1 MDNAISNTGPI
12 LHLSEINCLKA
23 LRIVKNVFVPPEVW
37 RELKRSKIG
46 GKLEK
51 AKFIKTA
58 ELGKRGKDLASLLV
72 RKYALNLG
80 EAEAIVLSKE
90 RGIDL
95 VFTDD
100 LDARDV
106 AKRMELKP
114 HGSVGILLRAYQEEI
129 LTRKETI
136 DALHK
141 LYSDSSLYITSDLM
155 NLAVGAVER
164 HKRTS

>member
-12 LHLSEINCLKA
+12 LHLSEINYLKA

-37 RELKRSKIG
+37 RELKRGKIG
-46 GKLEK
+46 GELEK
-51 AKFIKTA
+51 AKFIKTV

-72 RKYALNLG
+72 RKYALGLG
-80 EAEAIVLSKE
+80 EAEAIALSKE

-95 VFTDD
+95 IFTDD

-114 HGSVGILLRAYQEEI
+114 HGSVGILLRAYREGI
-129 LTRKETI
+129 LTRKKTI

-141 LYSDSSLYITSDLM
+141 LYSDSSLYITSDLI
-155 NLAVGAVER
+155 NLAVKAV
-164 HKRTS
+164 

>member
-1 MDNAISNTGPI
+1 MDKAISNTGPI
-12 LHLSEINCLKA
+12 LHLFEINHLKA
-23 LRIVKNVFVPPEVW
+23 LRMVKNVFVPSEVW

-46 GKLEK
+46 AELEK

-72 RKYALNLG
+72 RKHGLDLG
-80 EAEAIVLSKE
+80 EAEVIALSKE
-90 RGIDL
+90 SGIDL

-114 HGSVGILLRAYQEEI
+114 HGSVGILLRAYRGRI

-155 NLAVGAVER
+155 NMAVRAVEK
-164 HKRTS
+164 HKRIS

>member
-12 LHLSEINCLKA
+12 LHLCEINYLKA

-51 AKFIKTA
+51 TKFIKTA

-72 RKYALNLG
+72 RKYALDLG
-80 EAEAIVLSKE
+80 EAEAIALAKE
-90 RGIDL
+90 SNIDL
-95 VFTDD
+95 FFTDD

-114 HGSVGILLRAYQEEI
+114 HGSVGILLRAHREGI
-129 LTRKETI
+129 LAQKETI

-141 LYSDSSLYITSDLM
+141 LHSDSSLYITSDLV
-155 NLAVGAVER
+155 NLAVEAVK
-164 HKRTS
+164 KRGG